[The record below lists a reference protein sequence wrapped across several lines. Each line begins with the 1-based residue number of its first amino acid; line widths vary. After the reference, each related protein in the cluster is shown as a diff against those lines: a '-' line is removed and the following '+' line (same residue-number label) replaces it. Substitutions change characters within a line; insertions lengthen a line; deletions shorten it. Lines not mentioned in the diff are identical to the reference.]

1 MKNTTF
7 FAAVMPKAS
16 LLETIKSRL
25 LAVYDGITAPPKPE
39 IEDIFRD
46 PSPEKRKAF
55 IAELQTWNKYD
66 DEGMGE

>member
-1 MKNTTF
+1 MKNMTF
-7 FAAVMPKAS
+7 FTGAMPRTR

-39 IEDIFRD
+39 AEDIFRD

-66 DEGMGE
+66 DEGMGK